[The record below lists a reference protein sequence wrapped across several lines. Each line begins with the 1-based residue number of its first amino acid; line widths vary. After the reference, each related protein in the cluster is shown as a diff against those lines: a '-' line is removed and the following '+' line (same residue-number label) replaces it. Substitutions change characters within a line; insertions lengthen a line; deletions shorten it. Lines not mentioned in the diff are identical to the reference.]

1 MSQDND
7 VQLIA
12 EAYAALSKIPLHSN
26 RRMAALWYIRAR
38 VGTDIRHYLDGVAID
53 AVNRCSTSPTP
64 PSTPTAGGT
73 EATPSG
79 TPGTAGRE

>member
-1 MSQDND
+1 MSEDND

-26 RRMAALWYIRAR
+26 RRKAALWYIGAR

-53 AVNRCSTSPTP
+53 AVNRCSTSPK
-64 PSTPTAGGT
+64 PTT